1 MPFKR
6 FRPYFAHLKSVR
18 LQFIVG
24 LISGALAAAASGAG
38 LPLVIEYIVP
48 NVTGSNAP
56 TGIKLL
62 CTLAT
67 IPAIFAF
74 RAIGTFFNAYFMAY
88 SGMHGLEC
96 LRLDVFKKLQ
106 SLPLAFFQRNNSG
119 DIMARVVGDTIKLQ
133 TALVQVVNSLIKEP
147 ATLIS
152 AIGVLVYLSLKH
164 ENAIF
169 MLVSLISVPAC
180 VLPIKYIGT
189 RLILK
194 SRMAQDQAG
203 KINNILSE
211 NLQAAREVR
220 AYNLESDQTNR
231 FQTSCRNFF
240 KFTLKTVK
248 YNKALNPIIEVV
260 SALAI
265 TVSLYLILGKIEA
278 SVIAAILTALYMS
291 YEPVKKLGAV
301 SNALREAEA
310 SLDRL
315 EYILES
321 TNEVPEPSEPVF
333 IDSVKGAIEFKNVH
347 FHYEMNSPVLAEINV
362 CIEAG
367 EKVALVGPSGAGK
380 STFANLVARFYDI
393 TDGSIEI
400 DGIDLRNLSKS
411 TLRQEIALVSQEAI
425 LFEDT
430 VANNI
435 RIGMPDAD
443 LPAIKDAARAAFAHD
458 FINDLEDGYQNQV
471 GERGSRL
478 SGGQRQRI
486 SIARALL
493 KNAPIIILDEPT
505 SSLDT
510 ESEQQVQ
517 AALKNLSEGRT
528 VIIITHRFSTIQHAD
543 RILVFNNG
551 KIVAQGT
558 HSQLYSNNK
567 LYKGL
572 YDKQVNVVQ
581 SSKIS

>member
-6 FRPYFAHLKSVR
+6 FRPYFAHLKTVR
-18 LQFIVG
+18 IQFIVG
-24 LISGALAAAASGAG
+24 LLSGVLAAVASGAG

-48 NVTGSNAP
+48 NVTGSDAP
-56 TGIKLL
+56 SGIKLL
-62 CTLAT
+62 ATLAI
-67 IPAIFAF
+67 IPVIFVF

-88 SGMHGLEC
+88 SGMHVLEC
-96 LRLDVFKKLQ
+96 LRLDVFKKIQ
-106 SLPLAFFQRNNSG
+106 CLPLAFFQRNNSG
-119 DIMARVVGDTIKLQ
+119 DIMARVIGDTAKLQ
-133 TALVQVVNSLIKEP
+133 TALVHVVNSLIKEP

-152 AIGVLVYLSLKH
+152 AIGVLAYLSLKH

-180 VLPIKYIGT
+180 VLPIKYIGI
-189 RLILK
+189 RLTKK

-203 KINNILSE
+203 KINNILSQ

-220 AYNLESDQTNR
+220 AYNLERHQTIR
-231 FQTSCRNFF
+231 FQSSCRAFF

-248 YNKALNPIIEVV
+248 YNKALNPVIEVV

-301 SNALREAEA
+301 SNSLREAEA

-315 EYILES
+315 EYILKS
-321 TNEVPEPSEPVF
+321 TNEVPEPSTPTV
-333 IDSVKGAIEFKNVH
+333 IDSVKGAIEFKNVY
-347 FHYEMNSPVLAEINV
+347 FHYEVHSPVLVGINAT
-362 CIEAG
+362 IKEG

-393 TDGSIEI
+393 TEGSIEL

-430 VANNI
+430 IANNI

-443 LPAIKDAARAAFAHD
+443 LPAIKSAAQAAFAHD
-458 FINDLEDGYQNQV
+458 FIQDLENGYESQV

-486 SIARALL
+486 SIARAFL

-505 SSLDT
+505 SALDA
-510 ESEQQVQ
+510 ESEEQVQ
-517 AALKNLSEGRT
+517 AALKNLSKGRT
-528 VIIITHRFSTIQHAD
+528 VIIIAHRFSTIQYAD
-543 RILVFNNG
+543 RILVFEKG
-551 KIVAQGT
+551 EIIAQGT
-558 HSQLYSNNK
+558 HTELYSNNK
-567 LYKGL
+567 VYRGL
-572 YDKQVNVVQ
+572 YDKQARAVHSN
-581 SSKIS
+581 

>member
-6 FRPYFAHLKSVR
+6 FRPYFAHLKTVR
-18 LQFIVG
+18 IQFIIG
-24 LISGALAAAASGAG
+24 LLSGVIAAAASGAG

-48 NVTGSNAP
+48 KVTGSDAP
-56 TGIKLL
+56 SGIKLL
-62 CTLAT
+62 ATLAI
-67 IPAIFAF
+67 IPGIFAF
-74 RAIGTFFNAYFMAY
+74 RAIGTFLNAYFMAY
-88 SGMHGLEC
+88 AGMHVLEC

-106 SLPLAFFQRNNSG
+106 SLPLAFFQRNSSG
-119 DIMARVVGDTIKLQ
+119 DIMARVIGDTAKLQ
-133 TALVQVVNSLIKEP
+133 TALVHVVNSLIKEP

-180 VLPIKYIGT
+180 VLPIKYIGI
-189 RLILK
+189 RLIKK

-203 KINNILSE
+203 KINNIINE

-220 AYNLESDQTNR
+220 AYNLEQHQAIR
-231 FQTSCRNFF
+231 FQNSCRDFF
-240 KFTLKTVK
+240 NYTLKTVK
-248 YNKALNPIIEVV
+248 YNKSLSPIIEVV
-260 SALAI
+260 SAVAI

-301 SNALREAEA
+301 SNSLREAEA

-315 EYILES
+315 EYILKS
-321 TNEVPEPSEPVF
+321 TNEVPEPITPAA

-347 FHYEMNSPVLAEINV
+347 FHYEVHSPVLIGINAL
-362 CIEAG
+362 IKEG

-393 TDGSIEI
+393 TKGSIEL
-400 DGIDLRNLSKS
+400 DGIDLRNLKKD

-430 VANNI
+430 IANNI

-443 LPAIKDAARAAFAHD
+443 LPAIKSAAQAAFAHD
-458 FINDLEDGYQNQV
+458 FIQDLEDGYESQV

-486 SIARALL
+486 SIARAFL

-505 SSLDT
+505 SALDA
-510 ESEQQVQ
+510 ESEEQVQ
-517 AALKNLSEGRT
+517 AALKNLSKGRT
-528 VIIITHRFSTIQHAD
+528 VIIIAHRFSTIQYAD
-543 RILVFNNG
+543 RILVFEKG
-551 KIVAQGT
+551 EIVAQGT
-558 HSQLYSNNK
+558 HTELYSNSN

-572 YDKQVNVVQ
+572 YDKQVRVVH
-581 SSKIS
+581 SN